1 MHACY
6 STGIVSNNGKTVENH
21 YATISTK
28 WTKQNGQNS
37 KKKRKERNLHNDKFE
52 FIIIII
58 ILKLLMIHSY
68 GVEVHLAICKYI
80 LIIAGYSIPLIK
92 LQAFYKRK

>member
-37 KKKRKERNLHNDKFE
+37 KKKNLHNDKFE
-52 FIIIII
+52 FIIIIIII